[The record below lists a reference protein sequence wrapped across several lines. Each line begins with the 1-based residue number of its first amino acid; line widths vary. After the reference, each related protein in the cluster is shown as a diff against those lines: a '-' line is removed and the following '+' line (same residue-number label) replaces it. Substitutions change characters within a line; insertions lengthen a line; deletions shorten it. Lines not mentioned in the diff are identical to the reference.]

1 MYSTSLIGKLVAGNH
16 ETHPK
21 VSWADVRGVDRRITL
36 EETIFQMVKYRDV
49 TLSRTFGALVDET
62 RRKMLAHLEREGGV
76 SVSTLAAP
84 FAITLP
90 GILKHLDV
98 LEQAG
103 LISRT
108 KQGRTVTVQLRA
120 DPLKGAAD
128 WLRRY
133 ERFWSPRLDKLTAYA
148 ERQERKASKSR

>member
-1 MYSTSLIGKLVAGNH
+1 MYSTSPIGKLVSGRTAK
-16 ETHPK
+16 TRR
-21 VSWADVRGVDRRITL
+21 SAAQLAAWLTRGLHRK
-36 EETIFQMVKYRDV
+36 TIFHMVKYPDV
-49 TLSRTFGALVDET
+49 ALSRTFGALVDET
-62 RRKMLAHLEREGGV
+62 RRRMLAHLEREGGV
-76 SVSTLAAP
+76 SVSALAAP

-120 DPLKGAAD
+120 DPLKRAAD
-128 WLRRY
+128 WLHRY

>member
-1 MYSTSLIGKLVAGNH
+1 
-16 ETHPK
+16 
-21 VSWADVRGVDRRITL
+21 
-36 EETIFQMVKYRDV
+36 MVKYHDV
-49 TLSRTFGALVDET
+49 SLSRTFGALVDET
-62 RRKMLAHLEREGGV
+62 RRKMLVRLEREGGV
-76 SVSTLAAP
+76 SISELAEP

-90 GILKHLDV
+90 GIMKHLDV
-98 LEQAG
+98 LEHAG

-148 ERQERKASKSR
+148 ERQERKASKVR

>member
-1 MYSTSLIGKLVAGNH
+1 
-16 ETHPK
+16 
-21 VSWADVRGVDRRITL
+21 
-36 EETIFQMVKYRDV
+36 MVKYNDEL
-49 TLSRTFGALVDET
+49 LSRTFGALVDET
-62 RRKMLAHLEREGGV
+62 RRKMLARLEREGGV
-76 SVSTLAAP
+76 SVSELAEP
-84 FAITLP
+84 FSMTLP
-90 GILKHLDV
+90 GVMKHLDV

-120 DPLKGAAD
+120 DPLKSALE

-148 ERQERKASKSR
+148 EHEERRASKAR

>member
-1 MYSTSLIGKLVAGNH
+1 
-16 ETHPK
+16 
-21 VSWADVRGVDRRITL
+21 
-36 EETIFQMVKYRDV
+36 MVKYPEGLL
-49 TLSRTFGALVDET
+49 TRTFGALGDET
-62 RRKMLAHLEREGGV
+62 RRKMLTRLEREGAV
-76 SVSTLAAP
+76 SISELAEP

-108 KQGRTVTVQLRA
+108 KHGRTVTVQLRA
-120 DPLKGAAD
+120 DPLKGAMA

-133 ERFWSPRLDKLTAYA
+133 ERFWSPRLDKLKAYA
-148 ERQERKASKSR
+148 ERAEKKAGRPR

>member
-1 MYSTSLIGKLVAGNH
+1 
-16 ETHPK
+16 
-21 VSWADVRGVDRRITL
+21 
-36 EETIFQMVKYRDV
+36 MVKYPDV
-49 TLSRTFGALVDET
+49 ALSRTFGALVDET
-62 RRKMLAHLEREGGV
+62 RRKMLARLEREGGI
-76 SVSTLAAP
+76 SVSALAAP

-120 DPLKGAAD
+120 DPLKGAVD